1 MWQATALLKSAAV
14 EESEAARLAD
24 GAARRTAKAR
34 GYMLTCVCVCVCV
47 CVYVYLSLSL
57 SLSLCVSECVRL
69 SE

>member
-34 GYMLTCVCVCVCV
+34 GYMLTCVCVCV
-47 CVYVYLSLSL
+47 YVYLSLSL
-57 SLSLCVSECVRL
+57 SLSLCE
-69 SE
+69 

>member
-34 GYMLTCVCVCVCV
+34 GYMLTCVCVCV
-47 CVYVYLSLSL
+47 YVYLSLSL
-57 SLSLCVSECVRL
+57 SLSL
-69 SE
+69 

>member
-34 GYMLTCVCVCVCV
+34 GYMLTCVCVCV
-47 CVYVYLSLSL
+47 YVYLSLSL
-57 SLSLCVSECVRL
+57 SLSVSECVCE